1 MKKQKTDDYA
11 RLLHIKDAIEG
22 IQRFIEGYNLDTFIA
37 DEKTFLATV
46 KEIEIIGEAAYRLS
60 DTLKKQYSN
69 IPWQQIE
76 SMRHKLVHDYYD
88 IDKKVAWQVAT
99 NFTPQLQTDI
109 AKIIEDL
116 DNN

>member
-1 MKKQKTDDYA
+1 M
-11 RLLHIKDAIEG
+11 HIKDAIAG
-22 IQRFIEGYNLDTFIA
+22 IQRFIQGYNLDAFIA

-60 DTLKKQYSN
+60 DSLKKQYSH

-88 IDKKVAWQVAT
+88 IDKNIAWQVAT
-99 NFTPQLQTDI
+99 NFSPQLKVDI
-109 AKIIEDL
+109 DKIVEDL
-116 DNN
+116 EKN